1 MSVTNKLE
9 AIRTKFEEEINQAA
23 EDLQELAETL
33 TGMSMY
39 GEVDY
44 EEMNKGL
51 KKVISGI
58 RYIEDNT

>member
-1 MSVTNKLE
+1 MSITNKLE
-9 AIRTKFEEEINQAA
+9 AIRTKFEEEINQAS

-39 GEVDY
+39 SEVDY

-51 KKVISGI
+51 KKIISGI
-58 RYIEDNT
+58 RYIEDST